1 MESAREIVQSET
13 DDVQDAR
20 NVYTGQQ
27 RYDDKTE
34 EDEEPGGLE
43 VTGEFQEQLEKEK
56 DMCPAEVEGVEDEPV
71 FFCSPAESDEE
82 SEGEEDPAAG
92 DAGGA
97 AVAVEQ
103 KAHEREGK
111 DDEPDEIELLHGGE
125 HPGNV
130 GGWFCAGESGA
141 GGWREKDV
149 VDEGCVLLDASAERN
164 GFAGKF
170 IERFDLV
177 DEGCKNI
184 VATENEKQRD
194 EA

>member
-1 MESAREIVQSET
+1 MNDLEDAW
-13 DDVQDAR
+13 DVD
-20 NVYTGQQ
+20 TG
-27 RYDDKTE
+27 E
-34 EDEEPGGLE
+34 EGGDEQAEENEEPGGLE

-56 DMCPAEVEGVEDEPV
+56 DICPAEVEGVEDEPI

-82 SEGEEDPAAG
+82 GEGEKEPAAS

-103 KAHEREGK
+103 KAYEREGK
-111 DDEPDEIELLHGGE
+111 DDGSDEIELLHGGE
-125 HPGNV
+125 HPGTV
-130 GGWFCAGESGA
+130 GDWFCAGESGA
-141 GGWREKDV
+141 GGWREKNV